1 MELLKYEKRIGGDHM
16 QEKQD
21 NLYQEIAWGRKKF
34 IQRCRNNPALTIL
47 GVFLVVGAI
56 LVIFGLRQE
65 SARKDYM
72 LYNGTLYE
80 FDNYYAEALPEDA
93 QELGVASYGGNK
105 KPKEYQQNLTC
116 SMSALQEEFLSR
128 RTEEI
133 PSAVLAY
140 PMGTVF
146 YSKQEQR
153 LYLYLPTF
161 PTSASGDYYVFYS

>member
-1 MELLKYEKRIGGDHM
+1 
-16 QEKQD
+16 
-21 NLYQEIAWGRKKF
+21 
-34 IQRCRNNPALTIL
+34 
-47 GVFLVVGAI
+47 
-56 LVIFGLRQE
+56 
-65 SARKDYM
+65 M

-80 FDNYYAEALPEDA
+80 FDDYYADALPEDA

-116 SMSALQEEFLSR
+116 SMSVLHEEYLSS

-133 PSAVLAY
+133 PAAVLAY

>member
-1 MELLKYEKRIGGDHM
+1 M

-21 NLYQEIAWGRKKF
+21 NLYQEMARGRKKF
-34 IQRCRNNPALTIL
+34 IRRCRNNPALTIL
-47 GVFLVVGAI
+47 GIFLVLGVVLLI
-56 LVIFGLRQE
+56 LGLRQE
-65 SARKDYM
+65 SVRKDYM

-80 FDNYYAEALPEDA
+80 FDDYYAGALPQDA
-93 QELGVASYGGNK
+93 QELGVASYGGIK
-105 KPKEYQQNLTC
+105 KPREYQQNLTC
-116 SMSALQEEFLSR
+116 SMSALQEEFLSS

-133 PSAVLAY
+133 PSAVLEY

-161 PTSASGDYYVFYS
+161 PASASGDYYVFYS